1 MATPSIIMLFAS
13 MGFIALLIVPALDH
27 RFGWSA
33 VPLSVVTIGDALV
46 AIGFY
51 LVFLVYKENTFSSAT
66 IEVAQNQKVVSSGP
80 TRRRPPVPSL
90 DLLDSGS

>member
-13 MGFIALLIVPALDH
+13 MGFIALLIVPALLDH

-33 VPLSVVTIGDALV
+33 VPLSVVTIGDTH
-46 AIGFY
+46 

-66 IEVAQNQKVVSSGP
+66 IEVAENQKVISSGP